1 MKKFAFQISIL
12 IFFTCTSTF
21 AQKVFY
27 KDKYYTLKN
36 DKIFQRGKIVTKGL
50 NNAQRDSIYT
60 IARELYDERG
70 KLKPK
75 YKRRK
80 VKERFKA
87 PENFWEDRAEKLAQ
101 TTNNATVQSA
111 VAGSKKATTTNVD
124 NKVIAKAEEKL
135 AEKPQE
141 EKSKEVVQLETEEDK
156 TKEQEVMAKQEAV
169 AQKKIAKEK
178 QEEVENSVKKL
189 HAEEEKQRRVEEQ
202 KAKKESKRKEQKVK
216 KEKQIETKKSIKKN
230 NTEKDTERESQQ
242 KKERIKEEK
251 TKKESKHKEKKNKR
265 ELKNREDKSIHKKA
279 EKQQRAKTKKQTPKK
294 SGSKQQNSK
303 EKKKNSINKE
313 KYKEEGKREKQIRKT
328 EKEQRKQAK
337 ENKKTAK
344 QLKKK
349 EKALKNLENA
359 TATLTAANAISEK
372 KDNFETI
379 YFKINKEKTV
389 ANEYGDI
396 KLYFDLINN
405 SNKTLT
411 ILNKFNALDN
421 RLDFFSTT
429 MECEDIPI
437 TEVDHEPKYI
447 KVKEDDYI
455 TVLPNSKYEFFI
467 HGMYDDYLSCMSD
480 DVVIKIMYNPF
491 KSAEEGFQYA
501 EPLQKDFKKVFDK
514 ITKIKI
520 ESENIK
526 FKLRKQ

>member
-1 MKKFAFQISIL
+1 MKKFTFQISIL
-12 IFFTCTSTF
+12 LFFICASSF

-36 DKIFQRGKIVTKGL
+36 DKIFQRGKVVTKGL
-50 NNAQRDSIYT
+50 NNVQRDSIYI

-75 YKRRK
+75 YKKRK
-80 VKERFKA
+80 VKERYKA
-87 PENFWEDRAEKLAQ
+87 PENFWEDRAKKLAQ
-101 TTNNATVQSA
+101 ATNSVVVKSA
-111 VAGSKKATTTNVD
+111 VAGSKKETTTNKD
-124 NKVIAKAEEKL
+124 DKVIAKAEEKL

-141 EKSKEVVQLETEEDK
+141 EKSKEVVQLEAEEDK
-156 TKEQEVMAKQEAV
+156 TKDQEAMAKQEAI
-169 AQKKIAKEK
+169 AQKKIAEK
-178 QEEVENSVKKL
+178 KQKEVENSAKELQAK
-189 HAEEEKQRRVEEQ
+189 HDNERAEQEKQRRTEEQ
-202 KAKKESKRKEQKVK
+202 KAREESNRKEEQVK
-216 KEKQIETKKSIKKN
+216 A
-230 NTEKDTERESQQ
+230 
-242 KKERIKEEK
+242 KEEK
-251 TKKESKHKEKKNKR
+251 IKSEQKYKKQDLVRNQSKQEKVQK
-265 ELKNREDKSIHKKA
+265 KSA
-279 EKQQRAKTKKQTPKK
+279 EKTAKNHEKSVAKSYKRQEKRADKIDKKQ
-294 SGSKQQNSK
+294 GKQGK
-303 EKKKNSINKE
+303 E
-313 KYKEEGKREKQIRKT
+313 IRKA

-349 EKALKNLENA
+349 EKALKNLEKA
-359 TATLTAANAISEK
+359 TATLASTKVTPK
-372 KDNFETI
+372 KDNFENI

-389 ANEYGDI
+389 ANEFGDI

-405 SNKTLT
+405 SSKTLT

-421 RLDFFSTT
+421 RIDFFSTT

-437 TEVDHEPKYI
+437 AEVDHEPKYI

-501 EPLQKDFKKVFDK
+501 EPLQKDFKKVFNK